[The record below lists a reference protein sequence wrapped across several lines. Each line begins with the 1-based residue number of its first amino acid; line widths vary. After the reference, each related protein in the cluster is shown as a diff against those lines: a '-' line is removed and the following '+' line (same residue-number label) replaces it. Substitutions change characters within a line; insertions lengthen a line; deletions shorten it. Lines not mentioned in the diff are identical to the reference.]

1 MTLPIRLPG
10 FASLASIILAA
21 SVLPSASAAVV
32 TVGPG
37 GTAAGFQFGQVSE
50 AVQFA
55 SAGDTIQAK
64 ARTVDG
70 ARFSYDSFD
79 LSQAADGVSLVWG
92 NSPGVIEVGGDMRVG
107 ANANLEFELAGT
119 DNSRALTSGRVDYD
133 TIFVFGNF
141 RLEGL
146 ATITLFS
153 GFVPAVGDQFELV
166 ATSGT
171 VSWTGAL
178 AVHFAAPTL
187 ADGKSWQFSVA
198 SGTNGGES
206 IFATV
211 VPGPG
216 AIALVGAAGIIG
228 SVRRRR

>member
-1 MTLPIRLPG
+1 MTLTIPLPD
-10 FASLASIILAA
+10 FSSLASLILAA
-21 SVLPSASAAVV
+21 SVLPSASAAIV

-37 GTAAGFQFGQVSE
+37 GTAAGFQFGQVAE

-92 NSPGVIEVGGDMRVG
+92 TSPGVIEVGGNMRVG
-107 ANANLEFELAGT
+107 ANADLEFEIAGT
-119 DNSRALTSGRVDYD
+119 DNSRALTSGLVEYD

-146 ATITLFS
+146 ATLSLFR

-171 VSWTGAL
+171 VSWTGPL
-178 AVHFAAPTL
+178 SFHFSAPTL
-187 ADGKSWQFSVA
+187 AGGASWQFSVA

-216 AIALVGAAGIIG
+216 AIALVGAAGVIG

>member
-10 FASLASIILAA
+10 FASLASVILAA
-21 SVLPSASAAVV
+21 AVLPSASAAIV

-70 ARFSYDSFD
+70 ARFLYDSFD
-79 LSQAADGVSLVWG
+79 LSQAADGVSFVWG
-92 NSPGVIEVGGDMRVG
+92 NSPGVIEVGGSMRVG
-107 ANANLEFELAGT
+107 PTANLEFELAGT
-119 DNSRALTSGRVDYD
+119 DNSRALTSGLVQYD
-133 TIFVFGNF
+133 TVFVYGNF
-141 RLEGL
+141 RLEGIAAL
-146 ATITLFS
+146 TLFG
-153 GFVPAVGDQFELV
+153 GFVPTVGDQFELV
-166 ATSGT
+166 ATDSTISWSGSFLQHFT
-171 VSWTGAL
+171 APALSGGA
-178 AVHFAAPTL
+178 
-187 ADGKSWQFSVA
+187 SWQFSVGEG
-198 SGTNGGES
+198 SIGGQS

>member
-1 MTLPIRLPG
+1 MILSIRVTG
-10 FASLASIILAA
+10 YATFSAIILAA
-21 SVLPSASAAVV
+21 STLSTASAAIV

-37 GTAAGFQFGQVSE
+37 GTSAGYQFGQVSE
-50 AVQFA
+50 ALQYA
-55 SAGDTIQAK
+55 SAGDTIHAK

-70 ARFSYDSFD
+70 ARFLYDSFD
-79 LSQAADGVSLVWG
+79 LSQAADGVSFVWG

-107 ANANLEFELAGT
+107 ANANLEFEIAGT

-178 AVHFAAPTL
+178 STHLAAPTL
-187 ADGKSWQFSVA
+187 AGGASWQFSVA